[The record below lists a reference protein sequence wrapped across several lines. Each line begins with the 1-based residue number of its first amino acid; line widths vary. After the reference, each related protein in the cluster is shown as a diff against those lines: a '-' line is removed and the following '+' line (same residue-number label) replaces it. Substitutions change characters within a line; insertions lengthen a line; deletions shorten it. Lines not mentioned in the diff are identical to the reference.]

1 MAAAAPPPGGSPTRV
16 PPAPGPDAVVRVGV
30 TVRGAVQGVGFRPFV
45 FRLAHDLGL
54 AGFVTND
61 GGGVHAELEG
71 PRAAVDAALARLRAD
86 APPRATVREVV
97 AVPLAPTGAAGFAIR
112 PSERAGP
119 PTATVL
125 ADAATCPAC
134 LAEVLDPTDRRARY
148 PFGSCTHCGP
158 RFTIVTGLPYDRART
173 TMAGFPLC
181 AACRAE
187 YDDPRDRRFHAQ
199 PIACPAC
206 GPRLALLDAAGRPVL
221 EGDAAL
227 RSAAAALDGGA
238 IVAALGLGGF
248 HLLVDARSE
257 AAVTRL
263 RARKHREAKPLALL
277 VRDVAAARALVEVD
291 DRAAALLASAE
302 APIVLLPRRA
312 DAAAGP
318 SATSCGAS
326 SAAPSVAPSVAPR
339 SGRLGVMLPATPLHH
354 LLARG
359 VEGPL
364 VATSGNRSDE
374 PICTSPA
381 EAVTRLAGIAD
392 LFLVHDRPVAR
403 PLDDSVV
410 AVAGDD
416 VFPVRRAR
424 GHAPLPV
431 ASRRPGPTVLGL
443 GGHQKVALAL
453 ALGDEV
459 FGGPHVGDLDTA
471 EALDAFHAAVRDL
484 LALYDAR
491 PAAIAHDLHPDYAT
505 TRFVDDLATSP
516 LPWAR
521 ALADVPRVAVQHHHA
536 HLAACAAE
544 HGLTGPLLAA
554 TWDGTGH
561 GPDGTIWGGEV
572 LLGDAHGYTR
582 VATLSGFR
590 LPGGDAAA
598 RAPWRAAAGVL
609 FGTRGPAAL
618 DDPALAAV
626 PPADRAVVARM
637 LATGTHAPKTTSA
650 GRLFD
655 AVAALL
661 SVRATCSFEGQAAME
676 LEALAAPGDHG
687 TYPVVWDAPAT
698 GPRVLAL
705 GPLVEALLDDRRRGA
720 PVAMMAAKFHDTL
733 AEALVT
739 LARQLAAPR
748 LALTGGCWQNVR
760 LLTATRAR
768 LAAAGIE
775 AVVHR
780 RVPPGDGGLALGQVA
795 VASARLGG

>member
-1 MAAAAPPPGGSPTRV
+1 MAAARAPAGGSSPRV
-16 PPAPGPDAVVRVGV
+16 PRGTDGGAVVRVGV
-30 TVRGAVQGVGFRPFV
+30 TVRGAVQGVGFRPFL
-45 FRLAHDLGL
+45 FRVAHDLGL
-54 AGFVTND
+54 AGFVAND
-61 GGGVHAELEG
+61 GGGVQAELEG
-71 PRAAVDAALARLRAD
+71 PRAAVDAALVRLRTET
-86 APPRATVREVV
+86 PPRATVRDVGV
-97 AVPLAPTGAAGFAIR
+97 TPLAPTGAAGFTIR
-112 PSERAGP
+112 PSGRAGP

-125 ADAATCPAC
+125 ADAAPCAAC

-181 AACRAE
+181 PACRAE

-206 GPRLALLDAAGRPVL
+206 GPRLALLDAAGAPL
-221 EGDAAL
+221 LTDDAAL
-227 RSAAAALDGGA
+227 RAAAAALDGGA

-248 HLLVDARSE
+248 HLLVDARVE
-257 AAVTRL
+257 AAVARL
-263 RARKHREAKPLALL
+263 RARKHREGKPLALL
-277 VRDVAAARALVEVD
+277 VRDLAAARALVEVD

-302 APIVLLPRRA
+302 APIVLLPRRP
-312 DAAAGP
+312 DAA
-318 SATSCGAS
+318 
-326 SAAPSVAPSVAPR
+326 VAPSVAPR

-381 EAVTRLAGIAD
+381 EAVARLSGIAD

-410 AVAGDD
+410 AVAGDV

-424 GHAPLPV
+424 GLAPLPV

-459 FGGPHVGDLDTA
+459 FGGPHVGDLDTP

-505 TRFVDDLATSP
+505 TRFAEDLATSP

-521 ALADVPRVAVQHHHA
+521 ALADVPRIAVQHHHA

-544 HGLTGPLLAA
+544 HGLSGPLLAA

-561 GPDGTIWGGEV
+561 APDGTVWGGEV
-572 LLGDAHGYTR
+572 LLGDARACTR

-598 RAPWRAAAGVL
+598 RAPWRAAAGL
-609 FGTRGPAAL
+609 LAGTRGPAAL
-618 DDPALAAV
+618 DDPSLAEV
-626 PPADRAVVARM
+626 PAADRAVVARM
-637 LATGTHAPKTTSA
+637 LATGVHAPHTSSA

-661 SVRATCSFEGQAAME
+661 GVRTTCAFEGQAAME

-687 TYPVVWDAPAT
+687 TYPVVWDTPAT

-705 GPLVEALLDDRRRGA
+705 GPLVEGILDDRRRGA

-760 LLTATRAR
+760 LVASTRAR

-795 VASARLGG
+795 VASLRLGG

>member
-1 MAAAAPPPGGSPTRV
+1 MAAARAPAGGSSPRV
-16 PPAPGPDAVVRVGV
+16 PRGRGDADVVRVGV
-30 TVRGAVQGVGFRPFV
+30 AVRGAVQGVGFRPFV
-45 FRLAHDLGL
+45 FRLARDLGL

-61 GGGVHAELEG
+61 GAGVRAELEG
-71 PRAAVDAALARLRAD
+71 PRAAVDDAVARLRAD
-86 APPRATVREVV
+86 APPRATVRDV
-97 AVPLAPTGAAGFAIR
+97 AVSPLAPEGAAGFEIR

-181 AACRAE
+181 PACRAE
-187 YDDPRDRRFHAQ
+187 YDDPLDRRFHAQ

-206 GPRLALLDAAGRPVL
+206 GPRLALLDAGGAPLVD
-221 EGDAAL
+221 GDAAL
-227 RSAAAALDGGA
+227 RAAAAALDGGA
-238 IVAALGLGGF
+238 VVAALGLGGF

-257 AAVTRL
+257 AAVARL
-263 RARKHREAKPLALL
+263 RARKHREGKPLALL
-277 VRDVAAARALVEVD
+277 VRDLDAARAIVEVD
-291 DRAAALLASAE
+291 DLAAALLASPE

-312 DAAAGP
+312 DAPAG
-318 SATSCGAS
+318 A
-326 SAAPSVAPSVAPR
+326 SVAPSVAPG

-381 EAVTRLAGIAD
+381 EAVTRLAGLAD

-410 AVAGDD
+410 AVAGDLA
-416 VFPVRRAR
+416 FPVRRGR

-431 ASRRPGPTVLGL
+431 AARRPGPTVLAL

-459 FGGPHVGDLDTA
+459 FGGPHVGDLDSA

-505 TRFVDDLATSP
+505 TRFAEDLAASP

-544 HGLTGPLLAA
+544 HGLEGPLLAA
-554 TWDGTGH
+554 TWDGTGL
-561 GPDGTIWGGEV
+561 GSDGTIWGGEV
-572 LLGDAHGYTR
+572 LLGDARACTR
-582 VATLSGFR
+582 VATLSAFR

-626 PPADRAVVARM
+626 PAADRGVVGRM
-637 LATGTHAPKTTSA
+637 LATGVHAPLTSSA

-661 SVRATCSFEGQAAME
+661 GVRTTCSYEGQAAME

-687 TYPVVWDAPAT
+687 TYPVVWDVPAT

-720 PVAMMAAKFHDTL
+720 PVAIMAAKIHATL

-760 LLTATRAR
+760 LLAATRAR

-780 RVPPGDGGLALGQVA
+780 RVPPGDGGLALGQAA
-795 VASARLGG
+795 VASARLGA